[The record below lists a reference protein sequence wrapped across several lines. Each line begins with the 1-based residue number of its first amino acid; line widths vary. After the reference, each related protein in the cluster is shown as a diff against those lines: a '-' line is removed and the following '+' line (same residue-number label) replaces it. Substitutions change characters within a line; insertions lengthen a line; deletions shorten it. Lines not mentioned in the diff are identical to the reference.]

1 MRSHRIFLL
10 TASFNIASEQT
21 DVETINSRKEQTGS
35 EFRDLYQQVRTD
47 SWFTNPRSVV
57 WNSRWKGDMTQE
69 KYIFLF

>member
-1 MRSHRIFLL
+1 MRSNCIFLL

-35 EFRDLYQQVRTD
+35 EFRDLKQQVRTD
-47 SWFTNPRSVV
+47 SWFTNPRSAV
-57 WNSRWKGDMTQE
+57 WNSRWREDMTQE